1 MNKVIEEL
9 FPTLPTDV
17 CNIIYQYNK
26 PQYLDFIN
34 SLNRFEL
41 NEIAGICGWTRLAF
55 TKDTYILHRDNF
67 RYNILGSQR
76 WRCLLAFKLHEK
88 HVAFDDYYNRDDLKQ
103 KCRDNGIEFKDRTP
117 TKNLIKKLMKL

>member
-9 FPTLPTDV
+9 FPTVPNDV
-17 CNIIYQYNK
+17 CDIIYQYYK

-41 NEIAGICGWTRLAF
+41 KRVLGGCNRVAF
-55 TKDTYILHRDNF
+55 NNDIYIFHKDYF
-67 RYNILGSQR
+67 RYTILGTQMFHMS
-76 WRCLLAFKLHEK
+76 EK
-88 HVAFDDYYNRDDLKQ
+88 RVAFDDYYNRDDLKQ